1 MRSVRPGQQA
11 RPPTK
16 REARGALRRAVVSR
30 TEPGGAPL
38 AVVKPGSSGDS
49 EGSGSLTWPQPRLRS
64 PLCPQHAVLWGG
76 GRAWTCRSPSGR
88 CALPLTCPPVSRDDP
103 SPVAGTGRRPRPSRR
118 GRQSRAG
125 RGAVPFPRRSLPT
138 RSSLARSS
146 GATAGASLR
155 PWPEPTRAGRSGQ
168 HLASPSQDPGGAW
181 LAERPTPYT
190 TLGASSPRVGPGVG
204 TRVLHRHPLWELCP
218 GLAPCPGL
226 RLGGSGSHGAA
237 PIGGRKGVTRDSHAE
252 RAACS
257 VLT

>member
-1 MRSVRPGQQA
+1 MGRGPGMDL
-11 RPPTK
+11 PL
-16 REARGALRRAVVSR
+16 ALRGLR
-30 TEPGGAPL
+30 TAAHLPACEPRQPL
-38 AVVKPGSSGDS
+38 
-49 EGSGSLTWPQPRLRS
+49 
-64 PLCPQHAVLWGG
+64 
-76 GRAWTCRSPSGR
+76 PSGR
-88 CALPLTCPPVSRDDP
+88 HWTAP
-103 SPVAGTGRRPRPSRR
+103 SPLPAGQADGC
-118 GRQSRAG
+118 RQSRAG

-204 TRVLHRHPLWELCP
+204 TRVLHKHPLWELCP

-237 PIGGRKGVTRDSHAE
+237 PMGGRKGVTRDSHAE

>member
-11 RPPTK
+11 RPHTK

-76 GRAWTCRSPSGR
+76 GRAWTCRSPSGG
-88 CALPLTCPPVSRDDP
+88 CALPLTCPPVRQTTPPQWPALDGALAP
-103 SPVAGTGRRPRPSRR
+103 PGGGGGSPLPQALAPHALLSGPKLGSHR
-118 GRQSRAG
+118 GRVPPALARAHQSRA
-125 RGAVPFPRRSLPT
+125 
-138 RSSLARSS
+138 
-146 GATAGASLR
+146 LR
-155 PWPEPTRAGRSGQ
+155 PASGF
-168 HLASPSQDPGGAW
+168 AFPGPRWAW

-204 TRVLHRHPLWELCP
+204 TRVLHKHPLWELCP

-237 PIGGRKGVTRDSHAE
+237 PMGGRKGVTRDSHAE